1 MPLPKSSSYKVL
13 ILGAGAGGISV
24 AAKLRR
30 SLGEGEIAIIDPSE
44 NHYYQPLWTLA
55 GAGLVSK
62 FETEK
67 KQRDLIPKGVTWIKE
82 KVLSIDPLSQKVS
95 LSHDRTVRYDFLIVA
110 TGLRLNWEKIEGLGD
125 HLGKNGICSI
135 YQFDQVDNTARMIQE
150 FQGGNAIFVMP
161 PPPIK
166 CAGAPQKIMYLADH
180 IFRDH
185 GVRDKTQ
192 IQFATA
198 GKAMFGVPVF
208 SKALDQIVKEKNI
221 EPKFLHKIVGVDAAK
236 KEAIFEVTDSEGKVS
251 RKNMNY
257 DLLHLVPTM
266 SAHPFISE
274 SSLAF
279 QEGEQKGWLAVD
291 KFTLQHLKYPNI
303 FGVGDVTGIPN
314 SKTGAAVRKQYPVV
328 VKNLLAVMNGKA
340 PKAIYDGYSS
350 CPLITE
356 IGKVMLAEFGYDGK
370 LMPTFP
376 LDPAIPRKSYWH
388 LKKDILPKLYWYGM
402 MKGIA

>member
-1 MPLPKSSSYKVL
+1 MPKSNYKIL

-30 SLGEGEIAIIDPSE
+30 KFEDGEIAIIDPSE
-44 NHYYQPLWTLA
+44 NHYYQPLWTVA
-55 GAGLVSK
+55 GAGLMSK
-62 FETEK
+62 HDTEK
-67 KQRDLIPKGVTWIKE
+67 KQMDLIPNGVTWIKE
-82 KVLSIDPLSQKVS
+82 KVISIDPVSQKVS
-95 LSHDRTVRYDFLIVA
+95 LSHKMTIGYDFLVVA
-110 TGLRLNWEKIEGLGD
+110 TGLKLNWDKIEGLGNN
-125 HLGKNGICSI
+125 LGKNGICSV
-135 YQFDQVDNTARMIQE
+135 YQFDQIDSAAKMIQE
-150 FQGGNAIFVMP
+150 FQGGTALFVMP

-166 CAGAPQKIMYLADH
+166 CAGAPQKIMYLADN

-185 GVRDKTQ
+185 GIRHKIQ

-198 GKAMFGVPVF
+198 GKAMFGVPLF
-208 SKALDQIVKEKNI
+208 SAALDEIVKEKNI
-221 EPKFLHKIVGVDAAK
+221 EPKFLHKIVGVDVEK
-236 KEAIFEVTDSEGKVS
+236 KEAIFDVTNSEGKVG
-251 RKNMNY
+251 RKNIKY

-266 SAHPFISE
+266 SAHSFVSE
-274 SSLAF
+274 TSLAF
-279 QEGEQKGWLAVD
+279 QDGDQKGWLAVD

-328 VKNLLAVMNGKA
+328 VKNLLSVIEGRA
-340 PKAIYDGYSS
+340 PMAKYDGYSS

-402 MKGIA
+402 LKGIA